1 MTFDAGTWWLAV
13 LLLGFVTAG
22 LVYLLKR
29 SLFGRIDKLD
39 ESMKEISE
47 NSVKKSDYEST
58 VQSLQ
63 ADIKQIRAD
72 YTPRAEHRKD
82 LDECRGDIKQIK
94 ADYITKE
101 DFFREQAK
109 TDRKLDRI
117 MDIPPRV
124 STLTG
129 RPWTTTRPGTPPQRR
144 WAICSLPGKQ
154 ARPSRWAPRFYM
166 VHWPLKL
173 QLQRRSAP
181 RDNARWGLN
190 ARRREPWATWASAPS
205 QPCAQLFP
213 A

>member
-13 LLLGFVTAG
+13 LQLGFVTAG
-22 LVYLLKR
+22 LVYLLMR
-29 SLFGRIDKLD
+29 SMFGRIDKLD
-39 ESMKEISE
+39 EAMKEISE
-47 NSVKKSDYEST
+47 NSVKKSDYERA

-117 MDIPPRV
+117 MDI
-124 STLTG
+124 LLEMKG
-129 RPWTTTRPGTPPQRR
+129 DKKG
-144 WAICSLPGKQ
+144 
-154 ARPSRWAPRFYM
+154 
-166 VHWPLKL
+166 
-173 QLQRRSAP
+173 
-181 RDNARWGLN
+181 
-190 ARRREPWATWASAPS
+190 E
-205 QPCAQLFP
+205 
-213 A
+213 

>member
-72 YTPRAEHRKD
+72 YTPA
-82 LDECRGDIKQIK
+82 
-94 ADYITKE
+94 
-101 DFFREQAK
+101 
-109 TDRKLDRI
+109 
-117 MDIPPRV
+117 P
-124 STLTG
+124 STG
-129 RPWTTTRPGTPPQRR
+129 RIWTSAVGTSSRSKRTTSLRR
-144 WAICSLPGKQ
+144 TSSG
-154 ARPSRWAPRFYM
+154 SRLRQTGSSTGSWIYC
-166 VHWPLKL
+166 WK
-173 QLQRRSAP
+173 
-181 RDNARWGLN
+181 
-190 ARRREPWATWASAPS
+190 
-205 QPCAQLFP
+205 
-213 A
+213 